1 MKGLSTLYD
10 NSENAH
16 NDDIFKSAISIL
28 RQLAST
34 TDEKTLQ
41 LNSNEIIGDI
51 INEEK
56 VALLQNGIGKLHF
69 LQNREMLTSSM
80 STPAE
85 GARADGTLPAGGQG
99 TRSGQALLDLGESIT
114 QESYV
119 RMLFPILLPK
129 GQNLFGFN

>member
-41 LNSNEIIGDI
+41 LNSDEIIGDI

-56 VALLQNGIGKLHF
+56 VALLQMELGNYISYKIGKCLPPVRV
-69 LQNREMLTSSM
+69 LPPKALAPMELSLPEVREREAGKPYLTS
-80 STPAE
+80 
-85 GARADGTLPAGGQG
+85 ARV
-99 TRSGQALLDLGESIT
+99 SH
-114 QESYV
+114 ESYV
-119 RMLFPILLPK
+119 RMLFRILPPK
-129 GQNLFGFN
+129 VKISWD